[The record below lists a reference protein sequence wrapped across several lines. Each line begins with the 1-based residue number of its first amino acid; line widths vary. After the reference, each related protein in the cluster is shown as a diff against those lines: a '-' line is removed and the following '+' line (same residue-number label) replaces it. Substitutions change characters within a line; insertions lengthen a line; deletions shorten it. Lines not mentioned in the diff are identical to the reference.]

1 MLKKNYR
8 IIEKK
13 QDNDMGADVAQ
24 QKRSNN
30 KCYASTFRYIQ
41 MGALGFIIAY
51 QILVDFWDSLVC
63 FQSASKLAALLL
75 AQKK

>member
-13 QDNDMGADVAQ
+13 QDNDMGANVAQ

-30 KCYASTFRYIQ
+30 KCYASAFRYIQ
-41 MGALGFIIAY
+41 MATALNVSIPQPSPRGSFDNRTMY
-51 QILVDFWDSLVC
+51 ETTMYS
-63 FQSASKLAALLL
+63 
-75 AQKK
+75 